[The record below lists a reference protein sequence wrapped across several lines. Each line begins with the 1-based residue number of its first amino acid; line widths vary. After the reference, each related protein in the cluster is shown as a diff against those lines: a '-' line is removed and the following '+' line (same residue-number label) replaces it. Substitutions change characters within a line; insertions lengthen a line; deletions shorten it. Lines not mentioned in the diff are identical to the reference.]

1 MAFLVLGGYGGGRG
15 GKPDADHLKAGT
27 NMEAVRDFS
36 DVIAYLQKAGAKEL
50 TVVRSPIAGEQ
61 LKTRQRGDRQLKSQ
75 HVQSPG
81 RWWGIRNRKRW
92 KELRK
97 PPERLTL
104 TDEQVRAMELE
115 LADQWRALA
124 ERKGWELDHLPK
136 RVRGKMIVPILRA
149 VSNGNTYTCNPNKST
164 DEQGKE
170 DQRVQCVSRAVES
183 RDA

>member
-1 MAFLVLGGYGGGRG
+1 MNRTESDDRRKWLSWSWADTVAGVGR
-15 GKPDADHLKAGT
+15 KPDADHLKAGT

-81 RWWGIRNRKRW
+81 RWWGIQNRKRW

-104 TDEQVRAMELE
+104 TDEQLREMELE

-149 VSNGNTYTCNPNKST
+149 GGQQWKYIH
-164 DEQGKE
+164 
-170 DQRVQCVSRAVES
+170 VQPK
-183 RDA
+183 